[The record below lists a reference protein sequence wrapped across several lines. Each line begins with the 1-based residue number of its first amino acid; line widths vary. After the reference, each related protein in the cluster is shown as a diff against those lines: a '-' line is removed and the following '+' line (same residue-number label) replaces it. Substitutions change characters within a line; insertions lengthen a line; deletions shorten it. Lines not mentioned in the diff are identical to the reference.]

1 MSERSRSCAAR
12 LQEQER
18 HAVSMK
24 IVVKKSKRGNTVAMR
39 KRLKTVSQ
47 RNGVDKTKKLLI
59 PPCSVELH

>member
-24 IVVKKSKRGNTVAMR
+24 IVVKKSKRGNIAAIG
-39 KRLKTVSQ
+39 KRVKTVSQ
-47 RNGVDKTKKLLI
+47 RRGIDETKRF
-59 PPCSVELH
+59 